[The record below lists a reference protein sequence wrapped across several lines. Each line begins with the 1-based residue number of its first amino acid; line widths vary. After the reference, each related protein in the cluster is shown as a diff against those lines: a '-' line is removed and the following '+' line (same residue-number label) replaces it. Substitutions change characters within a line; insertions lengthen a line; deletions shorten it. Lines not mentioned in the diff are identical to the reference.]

1 MQKKIT
7 RGEKKLLK
15 GLKMEYFF
23 WIMIKKNNKRLG
35 IKRKNNIKNENGLID
50 YEKLEILTDLKNR
63 DINNELVRKHFLVQ
77 DMGALLEKLKKSK
90 NNAKRNKIQ
99 VNLIK
104 SGIRDLK
111 EEIED
116 MCAQEKE
123 IKNPNEMVDI
133 VEMILE
139 FNRQQ
144 QRQGLKILTPNQIL
158 GRLPI
163 SLAQLK
169 EGNNSEKLKNE
180 IRQLLCSLYRS
191 KKLT

>member
-7 RGEKKLLK
+7 RGEKLLK
-15 GLKMEYFF
+15 GLKMEYFC
-23 WIMIKKNNKRLG
+23 WIMIKKKNKRLG

-50 YEKLEILTDLKNR
+50 YEKFEILIDLKNR

-144 QRQGLKILTPNQIL
+144 QRQGLEILTPNQIL

-169 EGNNSEKLKNE
+169 EANNSEKLKNE
-180 IRQLLCSLYRS
+180 IRQLLYSLYRS

>member
-1 MQKKIT
+1 
-7 RGEKKLLK
+7 
-15 GLKMEYFF
+15 
-23 WIMIKKNNKRLG
+23 MIKKKNKRLG

-50 YEKLEILTDLKNR
+50 YEKLEILIDLKNR

-90 NNAKRNKIQ
+90 NNEE
-99 VNLIK
+99 
-104 SGIRDLK
+104 SGIIDLK

-144 QRQGLKILTPNQIL
+144 QRQGLEILTPNQIL

-169 EGNNSEKLKNE
+169 EANNSEKLKNE
-180 IRQLLCSLYRS
+180 IRQLLYSLYRS

>member
-7 RGEKKLLK
+7 RGEKLLK
-15 GLKMEYFF
+15 GLKMEYFC
-23 WIMIKKNNKRLG
+23 WIMIKKNKRLG

-50 YEKLEILTDLKNR
+50 YEKFEILIDLKNR

-123 IKNPNEMVDI
+123 IKNPNEMVGI

-180 IRQLLCSLYRS
+180 IRQLLYSLYRS